1 VEQVPESA
9 QSTFITSSEGNVV
22 KKALLL
28 KTTLALALATPLL
41 ASAESQLV
49 VGTGSAVAR
58 LDIRVVIPR
67 VLFLAVGTGSAG
79 NADNAT
85 IDTLTFDYTATP
97 SDVGSGT
104 ASAGQA
110 VNVRVRGNN
119 GQVALTAA
127 TTGALTNATA
137 DTIPW
142 SQITSTSNLPAL
154 PSPAIPLTGT
164 GAGSNVTLNAGKV
177 TDRTAIWTF
186 SYLNAAVV
194 APGTYGTTN
203 GRVTYTASMP

>member
-1 VEQVPESA
+1 MK
-9 QSTFITSSEGNVV
+9 TSS
-22 KKALLL
+22 LLL
-28 KTTLALALATPLL
+28 KSALALALASPLL

-49 VGTGSAVAR
+49 VGAGSATAR
-58 LDIRVVIPR
+58 LDVRVVIPR

-79 NADNAT
+79 LATNAT

-97 SDVGSGT
+97 AAVGSGT
-104 ASAGQA
+104 PSAGQD

-119 GQVALTAA
+119 GQVVLTAS

-142 SQITSTSNLPAL
+142 SQISATSNLAAL
-154 PSPAIPLTGT
+154 PSPVIPLTGT
-164 GAGSNVTLNAGKV
+164 GAGSNVTINSGRV
-177 TDRTAIWTF
+177 TDRTAVWT
-186 SYLNAAVV
+186 YTYANDAVV

>member
-1 VEQVPESA
+1 MK
-9 QSTFITSSEGNVV
+9 TS
-22 KKALLL
+22 LLL
-28 KTTLALALATPLL
+28 KSTLALALATPLL

-49 VGTGSAVAR
+49 VGPGTATAR
-58 LDIRVVIPR
+58 LDVRVIIPR

-79 NADNAT
+79 TVDNAT
-85 IDTLTFDYTATP
+85 IDTLTFDYTGNP
-97 SDVGSGT
+97 GDVGSGT

-119 GQVALTAA
+119 GQVVLTAA

-154 PSPAIPLTGT
+154 PSPALPLTGT
-164 GAGSNVTLNAGKV
+164 GAGSNVTLNAGKI
-177 TDRTAIWTF
+177 TDRTAVWTF
-186 SYLNAAVV
+186 AYANSAVV

-203 GRVTYTASMP
+203 GRVTYTATMP

>member
-1 VEQVPESA
+1 M
-9 QSTFITSSEGNVV
+9 

-49 VGTGSAVAR
+49 VGPGSATAR
-58 LDIRVVIPR
+58 LDVRVIIPR
-67 VLFLAVGTGSAG
+67 VLFLAVGTGEAG
-79 NADNAT
+79 TTTDST
-85 IDTLTFDYTATP
+85 IDTLTFDYTPTP
-97 SDVGSGT
+97 AAVGSGT

-119 GQVALTAA
+119 GQIALTAA

-142 SQITSTSNLPAL
+142 SQIAATSDLPAL

-164 GAGSNVTLNAGKV
+164 GASSNVTLNTGKV
-177 TDRTAIWTF
+177 TDRSAVWTF
-186 SYLNAAVV
+186 SYLNDAVV